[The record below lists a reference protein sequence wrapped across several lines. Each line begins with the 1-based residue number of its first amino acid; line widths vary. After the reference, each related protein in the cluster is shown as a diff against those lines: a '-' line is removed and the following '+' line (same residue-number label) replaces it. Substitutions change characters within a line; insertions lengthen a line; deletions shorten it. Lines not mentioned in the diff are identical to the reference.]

1 MKNLFSVVLTT
12 IFISLT
18 LLTSCAREGFQANNF
33 SLPSTG
39 GNNNGNN
46 NGSGN
51 NPGNPTLQDQINRLD
66 MGTYLFDS
74 RFSGIDPNKGY
85 LVADLDKTGDGQII
99 INIPLGITPL
109 FSIGA
114 GTHQK
119 YKDISFSLQGSITS
133 GFSLNIRV
141 PLKYILRLGNFE
153 STAPGRLPNGDPIP
167 DVPGGELPKLNITI
181 NSGKKE
187 KIHLYLSKE
196 YVGVLF
202 ESKFDPGVDFSTPL
216 MDRNNLHT
224 LGYFHMISA
233 KNNAPAAFLLLL
245 KFSTKISSLLDDYF
259 LN

>member
-18 LLTSCAREGFQANNF
+18 LLTSCAKEGFQTSNV
-33 SLPSTG
+33 SLPDGNNDGSGG
-39 GNNNGNN
+39 GNNNPPNL
-46 NGSGN
+46 S
-51 NPGNPTLQDQINRLD
+51 LEDQIKRLD
-66 MGTYLFDS
+66 MGTYLFNS
-74 RFSGIDPNKGY
+74 PISGIDPSKGY

-109 FSIGA
+109 FSLGA
-114 GTHQK
+114 GAHQK

-133 GFSLNIRV
+133 GFSLNIKV

-153 STAPGRLPNGDPIP
+153 NTAPGHLPNGDPIP
-167 DVPGGELPKLNITI
+167 EVPGGELPKLNITV

-196 YVGVLF
+196 YVGILF

-216 MDRNNLHT
+216 TDRNDLNT
-224 LGYFHMISA
+224 LGYFHIISA

-245 KFSTKISSLLDDYF
+245 KFKPQISTLLDDYF